1 MRAGDDDGRLPGI
14 VAQSDLGRRMSDRE
28 LGQLARETAIR
39 GLDRGESKLVMII
52 WPIAAAFMVSA
63 AAIIG
68 STSILLLGARAE
80 RAAVWILSFA
90 VGTLAGGAALHLLPE
105 ALRVRSTD
113 DVMLLFLAG
122 IVLFI
127 ALERT
132 IRWRHAHVHEHEEP
146 QHHKE
151 ATAEVLLWGDALHN
165 FIDGIVLGVTFNV
178 SPQLGL
184 IATLAIFAHEVPQ
197 EIGDFAVLLGSGM
210 PKRRALLLNY
220 LSAITVVPG
229 ALAAWLWASSFR
241 SAIGWLLPIAAGGFL
256 YIALADLVP
265 SLYHRRGKWVGVA
278 QIALIV
284 AGVAVVYFTGEAFAH
299 H

>member
-1 MRAGDDDGRLPGI
+1 MVLWPV
-14 VAQSDLGRRMSDRE
+14 VAAL
-28 LGQLARETAIR
+28 
-39 GLDRGESKLVMII
+39 
-52 WPIAAAFMVSA
+52 FVSA

-68 STSILLLGARAE
+68 STSILLLGTRAE

-90 VGTLAGGAALHLLPE
+90 IGTLSGGAALHLLPE
-105 ALRVRSTD
+105 ALAVRPAH

-127 ALERT
+127 ALERAV
-132 IRWRHAHVHEHEEP
+132 RWRHTHLQGEREH
-146 QHHKE
+146 HHQEE

-165 FIDGIVLGVTFNV
+165 FTDGIVLGVTFSV
-178 SPQLGL
+178 STELGL
-184 IATLAIFAHEVPQ
+184 IATIAIFAHEVPQ

-210 PKRRALLLNY
+210 PRRRALLLNY
-220 LSAITVVPG
+220 LSALTVVPG
-229 ALAAWLWASSFR
+229 AVAAWLWSSSFR

-265 SLYHRRGKWVGVA
+265 SLHHRRGAWAGVV

-284 AGVAVVYFTGEAFAH
+284 AGVAVIYFTGRAVGPG
-299 H
+299 

>member
-1 MRAGDDDGRLPGI
+1 MVVWPI
-14 VAQSDLGRRMSDRE
+14 VAAL
-28 LGQLARETAIR
+28 I
-39 GLDRGESKLVMII
+39 
-52 WPIAAAFMVSA
+52 VSA

-90 VGTLAGGAALHLLPE
+90 IGTLIGGAALHLLPE
-105 ALRVRSTD
+105 ALHTRPAH
-113 DVMLLFLAG
+113 DVMLLFVGG

-127 ALERT
+127 ALERA
-132 IRWRHAHVHEHEEP
+132 IRWRHTHVREELR
-146 QHHKE
+146 HHDE

-165 FIDGIVLGVTFNV
+165 FTDGIVLGVTFSV

-184 IATLAIFAHEVPQ
+184 IATIAIFAHEVPQ

-210 PKRRALLLNY
+210 PRRRALLLNY
-220 LSAITVVPG
+220 LSAIAVVPG
-229 ALAAWLWASSFR
+229 AVAAWLWSSSFR

-265 SLYHRRGKWVGVA
+265 SLHHRRGRWAAVA

-284 AGVAVVYFTGEAFAH
+284 LGVTVIYFTGEAFPH
-299 H
+299 D